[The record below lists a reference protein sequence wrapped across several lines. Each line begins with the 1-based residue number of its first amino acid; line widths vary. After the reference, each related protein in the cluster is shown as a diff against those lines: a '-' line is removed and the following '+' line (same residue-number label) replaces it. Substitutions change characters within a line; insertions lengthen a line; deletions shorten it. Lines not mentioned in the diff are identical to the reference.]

1 MYLGVRIL
9 LKSISRITDP
19 IRMGVVGLGRGFAL
33 TAPSILETQYADL
46 IACAAPRQ
54 ESRAAFAKA
63 FDGQAYDNLDRLLDD
78 PKVEAVHI
86 ATPHQMHADMT
97 EICAAAGKHVL
108 VEKPM
113 AVTLEEGRRMVRAC
127 DRNNVK
133 LIVGP
138 SHSFDAQILEA
149 KALIDQGMFGDVLAI
164 QALNYTDFM
173 YRPRRGEELR
183 TEDGGGVIF
192 SQGAHQIDVVRLLAG
207 VSITQVFAATG
218 CWDPRRHAEVAYQA
232 ILNFQGG
239 ITAQCTYSGY
249 AHFDSDEWMD
259 WLGEVGNIK
268 DSSVYGKAR
277 SSLKGLDQEQEI
289 SEKRRRTFGVGQS
302 LLPAIHNE
310 HFGPLIVQCREADLR
325 ITPKTI
331 EVYGDSE
338 RRSIRV
344 PVQGAPRNPVFRA
357 LYQSIRYDENPIQT
371 GQWCLDTLA
380 TCHAIIESART
391 LKPVIFST

>member
-1 MYLGVRIL
+1 MYLEARSL

-19 IRMGVVGLGRGFAL
+19 IRLGVVGLGRGFTL
-33 TAPSILETQYADL
+33 TAPSILETEYVDL
-46 IACAAPRQ
+46 IACAAPRK
-54 ESRAAFAKA
+54 ESRDAFTKV
-63 FDGQAYDNLDRLLDD
+63 FSGQAYDNLGRLLDD
-78 PKVEAVHI
+78 PQVEAVHI

-113 AVTLEEGRRMVRAC
+113 AVTLDEGTRMVRAC

-149 KALIDQGMFGDVLAI
+149 KALIDQGLFGDVLAI

-183 TEDGGGVIF
+183 TEDGGGIIF

-207 VSITQVFAATG
+207 VSVAQVFAVTG
-218 CWDPRRHAEVAYQA
+218 SWDPLRNAEVTYQA
-232 ILNFQGG
+232 ILNFQGRV
-239 ITAQCTYSGY
+239 TAQCTYSGY

-259 WLGEVGNIK
+259 WLGEIGSKK

-277 SSLKGLDQEQEI
+277 SLLKGLDQEQEI

-302 LLPAIHNE
+302 LVPAIHNE

-325 ITPKTI
+325 ITPKAI
-331 EVYGDSE
+331 EVYGHSE
-338 RRSIRV
+338 RRSIPV
-344 PVQGAPRNPVFRA
+344 PVQGTPRGPVFRA
-357 LYQSIRYDENPIQT
+357 LYQSIRYDRNPVQT
-371 GQWCLDTLA
+371 GRWCLDTLA
-380 TCHAIIESART
+380 VCHAIIESART
-391 LKPVIFST
+391 SEPVNF